1 MKCIKRLN
9 RQLLRKQRN
18 PSSQLLKLGRSLRW
32 TCVIELNI
40 GYNDSQYKT
49 HIVVEYNDNAKD
61 LGGLSD

>member
-18 PSSQLLKLGRSLRW
+18 PRSQSLKLGRLLRW

-40 GYNDSQYKT
+40 RHNDSQYKT

-61 LGGLSD
+61 LGRLSD

>member
-18 PSSQLLKLGRSLRW
+18 PRSQSLKLGRPLRW
-32 TCVIELNI
+32 TCVTELNI
-40 GYNDSQYKT
+40 RYNDSQYKT

-61 LGGLSD
+61 LGRLSD